1 MDSPFSAT
9 SVSLIVGNS
18 PLCEEKELSFSLS
31 GEEDS
36 IKNILF
42 LGTLSGR
49 AFVIPNA
56 PDGATG
62 GGFSEELATA
72 AFATEMGGEEEEEEE
87 EEGSPKSSALL
98 AKLTL
103 DLFGLVTAAIE
114 TDDGAKPLTID
125 VDEEMR
131 SLYDILLPF
140 DPTSSGS
147 LSSSVS
153 ESFEI

>member
-1 MDSPFSAT
+1 
-9 SVSLIVGNS
+9 
-18 PLCEEKELSFSLS
+18 
-31 GEEDS
+31 
-36 IKNILF
+36 
-42 LGTLSGR
+42 LSGR

-62 GGFSEELATA
+62 SGFSEELATA
-72 AFATEMGGEEEEEEE
+72 AFATEIEGEEEE

>member
-1 MDSPFSAT
+1 M
-9 SVSLIVGNS
+9 
-18 PLCEEKELSFSLS
+18 
-31 GEEDS
+31 
-36 IKNILF
+36 
-42 LGTLSGR
+42 SGR

-72 AFATEMGGEEEEEEE
+72 AFATEIGGGEEEE

>member
-72 AFATEMGGEEEEEEE
+72 AFATEIGGGEEEE